1 MQRDIYDS
9 MAEGVSG
16 AAVVVCFMSTSYE
29 SSNNCKLELKFTAQ
43 SGIPIVPVMITEGY
57 RASGEIDFKR
67 SRHQ

>member
-29 SSNNCKLELKFTAQ
+29 SSNNCKLELKLL
-43 SGIPIVPVMITEGY
+43 
-57 RASGEIDFKR
+57 EIYLERKLLD
-67 SRHQ
+67 Q